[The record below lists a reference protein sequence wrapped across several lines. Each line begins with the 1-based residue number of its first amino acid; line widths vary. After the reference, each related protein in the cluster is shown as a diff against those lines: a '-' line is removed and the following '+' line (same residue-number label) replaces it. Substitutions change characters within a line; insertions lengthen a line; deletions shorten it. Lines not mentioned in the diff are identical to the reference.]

1 MSGVLLNNEVIEN
14 KHTEKV
20 INMKAM
26 KTALLVAAMAITSAS
41 AFANPIF
48 TSGNYVSR
56 EEMKTLSVEPTA
68 TSDAAYQQAFAELNV
83 LKSMS
88 ARELNKELNISNF
101 NIASKSTHLKDSG
114 FITVQERMNA
124 DGQLEYVGTV
134 NVKVHYAERDSNR

>member
-1 MSGVLLNNEVIEN
+1 
-14 KHTEKV
+14 
-20 INMKAM
+20 
-26 KTALLVAAMAITSAS
+26 
-41 AFANPIF
+41 
-48 TSGNYVSR
+48 
-56 EEMKTLSVEPTA
+56 MKTLSVEPTA
-68 TSDAAYQQAFAELNV
+68 TSDAAYQQAFAELNA

>member
-1 MSGVLLNNEVIEN
+1 
-14 KHTEKV
+14 
-20 INMKAM
+20 MKAM

-68 TSDAAYQQAFAELNV
+68 TSDAAYQQAFAELNG

>member
-1 MSGVLLNNEVIEN
+1 
-14 KHTEKV
+14 
-20 INMKAM
+20 MKAM

>member
-68 TSDAAYQQAFAELNV
+68 TSDAAYQQAFAELNA

-134 NVKVHYAERDSNR
+134 NVKVHYVERDSNR